1 MKTIKLEIPN
11 DDAITQKYFGEALVN
26 MAYHRQHGKPREVV
40 SFEQQM
46 GRASRQE
53 VKPLDIEGLEKAAP
67 ETLPESPFGYID
79 DEPTVQLP
87 WDERIHSGN
96 KTQNQD
102 GSWKMRKKPKD
113 MASEQWQE
121 YIESVEAE
129 LTTLMSIPVETV
141 EEPNQYP
148 IYWRHDGDDSV
159 GIVHNDEEYN
169 QIFNTQGCIIDEISE
184 KLFNELRINTPEQDF
199 EDTPNSETVVEAVEP
214 PVVVVP
220 KPQDA
225 TPPPPPVTDVAPVGN
240 TQDGVEAVSGMT
252 FVQLVQKMSS
262 ICNGDS
268 DKSARIKEAI
278 KEKYDVD
285 FPALLKRP
293 DLIPQVAAFL
303 STVEV

>member
-11 DDAITQKYFGEALVN
+11 DDALAMHHFGQAMVN
-26 MAYHRQHGKPREVV
+26 MSQALRGDTTVTSPAPVAPIVEPVTASAASTPVV
-40 SFEQQM
+40 N
-46 GRASRQE
+46 
-53 VKPLDIEGLEKAAP
+53 
-67 ETLPESPFGYID
+67 

-113 MASEQWQE
+113 MTAEKWQE
-121 YIESVEAE
+121 YIDSVEAE

-141 EEPNQYP
+141 EEPVVEAKQ
-148 IYWRHDGDDSV
+148 DLSMEKTAF
-159 GIVHNDEEYN
+159 DEEQFKKAMEVVN
-169 QIFNTQGCIIDEISE
+169 SGQGEVVDAVE
-184 KLFNELRINTPEQDF
+184 P
-199 EDTPNSETVVEAVEP
+199 ETVVVI
-214 PVVVVP
+214 P
-220 KPQDA
+220 KPQDV
-225 TPPPPPVTDVAPVGN
+225 TPPPPPVTDVVPVGN
-240 TQDGVEAVSGMT
+240 TQDGVEVASSMT

>member
-1 MKTIKLEIPN
+1 VKTIKIEIPN
-11 DDAITQKYFGEALVN
+11 DDALAMHHFGQAMVN
-26 MAYHRQHGKPREVV
+26 MSQALRGDTTVTSTAP
-40 SFEQQM
+40 
-46 GRASRQE
+46 A
-53 VKPLDIEGLEKAAP
+53 PAPAPAAP

-79 DEPTVQLP
+79 DEPVVQLP

-113 MASEQWQE
+113 MTSEQWQE

-141 EEPNQYP
+141 DEP
-148 IYWRHDGDDSV
+148 
-159 GIVHNDEEYN
+159 
-169 QIFNTQGCIIDEISE
+169 
-184 KLFNELRINTPEQDF
+184 
-199 EDTPNSETVVEAVEP
+199 VVEAKQDLSMEKTAFDEEQFKKAMEVVNSDQGEVVETVEPPVVVVPKPQDATPPPP

-240 TQDGVEAVSGMT
+240 TQDGVEAASGMT